1 MVSRYKIRFDNLA
14 SKDQKAFIPYAM
26 LGWPN
31 RGQSFSMMAQMIQ
44 SGASALELGIAF
56 SDPVADG
63 PIIQQANYQTIE
75 SGFTT
80 EKAFDLIKQVR
91 KIDNDIPIGILVYF
105 NIVLSY
111 GIERFFNMAKESGVD
126 GVLIA
131 DLPAE
136 NAMEV
141 KPAAEEAGI
150 DLIFLIS
157 PVTPINRLETILEH
171 ASGFLYLV
179 SRLGVTGIT
188 ERSVLEDMALKN
200 LVNKVKEKSKLPM
213 CAGFGIS
220 SENDAKT
227 MFEIGVDGVI
237 SASRIISIVQNAEV
251 DEIAQLLNEYYSRMI
266 ATCGITEQMANLCT

>member
-1 MVSRYKIRFDNLA
+1 MVSRYKIKFDNLA
-14 SKDQKAFIPYAM
+14 SKKQKAFIPYAM
-26 LGWPN
+26 LGWPDPS
-31 RGQSFSMMAQMIQ
+31 QSLSMMKQMIK

-80 EKAFDLIKQVR
+80 DNAFDLIKQVR
-91 KIDNDIPIGILVYF
+91 KFDNDIPIGILVYF

-111 GIERFFNMAKESGVD
+111 GVNRFFNMAKESGVD

-136 NAMEV
+136 NAVEV
-141 KPAAEEAGI
+141 KPAAETAGI

-157 PVTPINRLETILEH
+157 PVTPINRLESILEH

-179 SRLGVTGIT
+179 SRLGVTGIS
-188 ERSVLEDMALKN
+188 ERSVLDDRVLKN
-200 LVNKVKEKSKLPM
+200 LVNKVKEKSKLPV

-220 SENDAKT
+220 SENDAKS
-227 MFEIGVDGVI
+227 MFNVGVDGVI
-237 SASRIISIVQNAEV
+237 SASRIISIVQNAQAR
-251 DEIAQLLNEYYSRMI
+251 EIPQLLDEYYSRMI
-266 ATCGITEQMANLCT
+266 AACAITEQMANLCT